1 MIGIIIP
8 PGEIKKMVE
17 KTASHVAKNGSQF
30 EKALIEIEQ
39 NKPQFSF
46 LKKENP
52 YRAYYDHMVAE
63 YSRKLLAENDEE
75 MKEVKDENKGEVK
88 Q

>member
-17 KTASHVAKNGSQF
+17 KTAAHVAKNGSEF
-30 EKALIEIEQ
+30 EQALIEIEQ
-39 NKPQFSF
+39 NKPEFSF
-46 LKKENP
+46 LKRENP

-63 YSRKLLAENDEE
+63 YSRKLIAQNDEE
-75 MKEVKDENKGEVK
+75 VKETPK
-88 Q
+88 